1 VKARGK
7 TAAPLPHGPVPS
19 PGAGSSRERR
29 PKPAWIC
36 LGDWV
41 RRQRVLMPIAAAKL
55 GRPRVARAL
64 AQGSRQLLALAVL
77 AAVAFTSLFSGRSYL
92 WCIPMQQVE
101 LLCEDEASD
110 RSPEPSVREACCERH
125 TIGELPRA
133 ERRPALPAIPP
144 APHVILASAP
154 VPAAVHAYGP
164 SHLVST
170 PRIFARHAPT
180 RAGPPTSAERCVAL
194 QVFRC

>member
-1 VKARGK
+1 
-7 TAAPLPHGPVPS
+7 
-19 PGAGSSRERR
+19 
-29 PKPAWIC
+29 
-36 LGDWV
+36 
-41 RRQRVLMPIAAAKL
+41 VLTPIAAAKL

-64 AQGSRQLLALAVL
+64 AQGSRRLLALAVI
-77 AAVAFTSLFSGRSYL
+77 AAVAFTTMFSGRSYF

-101 LLCEDEASD
+101 LLCEDEDSD

-133 ERRPALPAIPP
+133 ERRSALPAIPP
-144 APHVILASAP
+144 APHVILAGAP
-154 VPAAVHAYGP
+154 VSAVASAHAPA
-164 SHLVST
+164 HLLST

-180 RAGPPTSAERCVAL
+180 RAGPPTSAERCIAL

>member
-1 VKARGK
+1 M
-7 TAAPLPHGPVPS
+7 S
-19 PGAGSSRERR
+19 
-29 PKPAWIC
+29 
-36 LGDWV
+36 
-41 RRQRVLMPIAAAKL
+41 AAKL
-55 GRPRVARAL
+55 GRPRVARPL
-64 AQGSRQLLALAVL
+64 AQGSRRLLALAVL
-77 AAVAFTSLFSGRSYL
+77 AAVAFTSLFSGRSYF

-101 LLCEDEASD
+101 IVCEDEASD
-110 RSPEPSVREACCERH
+110 HSPEPSVRDACCERY

-144 APHVILASAP
+144 APHVILADAP
-154 VPAAVHAYGP
+154 APAAGHAYVPA
-164 SHLVST
+164 HLVAT

>member
-1 VKARGK
+1 MKAHRE
-7 TAAPLPHGPVPS
+7 TAALLRHGPVPS

-36 LGDWV
+36 LDGWV
-41 RRQRVLMPIAAAKL
+41 RRERVPLPLAAAKL
-55 GRPRVARAL
+55 GRPRGARAF
-64 AQGSRQLLALAVL
+64 AQGSRWLLALAVL
-77 AAVAFTSLFSGRSYL
+77 AAVAVTAVFSGRSYF

-110 RSPEPSVREACCERH
+110 RSPEPTVREACCERH

-144 APHVILASAP
+144 APHVILAGAP
-154 VPAAVHAYGP
+154 VPAAVRAHAP
-164 SHLVST
+164 AHLVST
-170 PRIFARHAPT
+170 PRLFARHAPT
-180 RAGPPTSAERCVAL
+180 RAGPLTSAERCVAL